1 MSKNYQADENNCIAM
16 FWPGVSK
23 EEIIREFEEW
33 IGWEIEPLSVEIT
46 QILFELAKNF
56 EAKIIENLQTTWP
69 DYEKRFVVSLDA
81 SNSTKS
87 PSRVLEKMVR
97 AWIED
102 GRPDQPDIS
111 RENYRTE
118 LPDNLRFR
126 YIVNFLEDGEKLHDF
141 ILDELKNPDS
151 NIGKVFKLDV
161 GSIKCSVHHPLNQ
174 RNGGER
180 SWKYRFIHK
189 SSQVKTELQICTQL
203 QVAWDK
209 KDHFLIFERKRRGL
223 KIQSGDDIQ
232 MKHISDQLYVV
243 DRQLD
248 ELQRSILERL
258 RKTGKR
264 RS

>member
-1 MSKNYQADENNCIAM
+1 MPQKYQADEKEFIAK

-23 EEIIREFEEW
+23 EKVIRELEEW
-33 IGWEIEPLSVEIT
+33 LNWEIKPLSAEIT
-46 QILFELAKNF
+46 RILSKLARNF
-56 EAKIIENLQTTWP
+56 ESKIIENLQTSWP
-69 DYEKRFVVSLDA
+69 DYEKRYVVSLDD

-87 PSRVLEKMVR
+87 PSRVLEKMIR
-97 AWIED
+97 TWIKD
-102 GRPDQPDIS
+102 GRPDQPNINPA
-111 RENYRTE
+111 NYRTE
-118 LPDNLRFR
+118 LPDALRFR
-126 YIVNFLEDGEKLHDF
+126 YEVNFLEDGEKLHEF
-141 ILDELKNPDS
+141 IQSELNNPDS
-151 NIGKVFKLDV
+151 KIGKIFKLDD
-161 GSIKCSVHHPLNQ
+161 GSIKCSVHDPLNQ

-180 SWKYRFIHK
+180 SWKYRLIHK
-189 SSQVKTELQICTQL
+189 SNQVKTELQICTQL

-248 ELQRSILERL
+248 ELQRSILARL
-258 RKTGKR
+258 RETGKR

>member
-1 MSKNYQADENNCIAM
+1 MPQNYQADENNFIAK
-16 FWPGVSK
+16 FWSGGSK
-23 EEIIREFEEW
+23 ETVIRELEEW
-33 IGWEIEPLSVEIT
+33 IDWELKPLSAEIT
-46 QILFELAKNF
+46 RILSEIAGNF
-56 EAKIIENLQTTWP
+56 ESKIFENLQTIWA
-69 DYEKRFVVSLDA
+69 DYEKRFVVSLDD

-97 AWIED
+97 AWIEN

-111 RENYRTE
+111 PGNYRTE
-118 LPDNLRFR
+118 LPDALRFR
-126 YIVNFLEDGEKLHDF
+126 YIVNFLEDGEKLHEF
-141 ILDELKNPDS
+141 IQRELNNPDS
-151 NIGKVFKLDV
+151 NIGKVFKLDA
-161 GSIKCSVHHPLNQ
+161 GSIKCSVHNSLNR

-180 SWKYRFIHK
+180 SWKCRLVHK
-189 SSQVKTELQICTQL
+189 NNQVKTELQICTQL

-209 KDHFLIFERKRRGL
+209 KDHFLIFERKRRRL
-223 KIQSGDDIQ
+223 RIQSGDNIQ

-248 ELQRSILERL
+248 ELQHSILARL